1 MAARTTLN
9 PAERH
14 TMALYTLLIRIDEDE
29 RSVRYRFGPDEDH
42 LGVVELHKQA
52 EIVNELQPVPG
63 ATSKTDLSNA
73 RKLLF
78 RLLRSG
84 HGFPET
90 AAYEA

>member
-1 MAARTTLN
+1 MLSS
-9 PAERH
+9 
-14 TMALYTLLIRIDEDE
+14 AL
-29 RSVRYRFGPDEDH
+29 PP
-42 LGVVELHKQA
+42 ELDKQA
-52 EIVNELQPVPG
+52 EIINELQPVPG

-73 RKLLF
+73 RELLF

>member
-1 MAARTTLN
+1 VLS
-9 PAERH
+9 
-14 TMALYTLLIRIDEDE
+14 
-29 RSVRYRFGPDEDH
+29 SVLPP
-42 LGVVELHKQA
+42 ELDKQA
-52 EIVNELQPVPG
+52 EIINELQPVPG

-78 RLLRSG
+78 RLLRSC

>member
-1 MAARTTLN
+1 VLSS
-9 PAERH
+9 
-14 TMALYTLLIRIDEDE
+14 ALL
-29 RSVRYRFGPDEDH
+29 P
-42 LGVVELHKQA
+42 ELDKQA
-52 EIVNELQPVPG
+52 ETVNELQPVPG